1 MIPPVV
7 RSQVLFV
14 AGGRLSLRRPRV
26 GWQLSG
32 WAVGL
37 GMPVTLALIAVG
49 SARASLSLC
58 R

>member
-26 GWQLSG
+26 GRRLSG
-32 WAVGL
+32 RALGL
-37 GMPVTLALIAVG
+37 GMPVTLALIPVG
-49 SARASLSLC
+49 SAGRH
-58 R
+58 